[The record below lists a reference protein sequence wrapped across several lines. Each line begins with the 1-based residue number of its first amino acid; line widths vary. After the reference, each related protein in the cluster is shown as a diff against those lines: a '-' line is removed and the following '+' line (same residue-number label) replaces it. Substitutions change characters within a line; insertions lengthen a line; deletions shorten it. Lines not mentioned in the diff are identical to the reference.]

1 MLNSLPSNIWLFQQ
15 NNVEEAVIIKQNA
28 LFTSRRGIGNP
39 TSTLLNVKLVF
50 DDVRSVRSFRKSLSI
65 LTPSFVSRL
74 HLSVKSVS
82 SFCPF
87 MSVVMTLILSE
98 SRSLQI
104 VEVDSLFRP
113 LNNCLPNN
121 LLINVD
127 LPALVSPEICVYN
140 PFFVTNLKKNLN
152 KARCVTQLP
161 IQR

>member
-1 MLNSLPSNIWLFQQ
+1 M
-15 NNVEEAVIIKQNA
+15 VISAKQC
-28 LFTSRRGIGNP
+28 RRSFNYKTKCFIYLKKRDRKSHFH
-39 TSTLLNVKLVF
+39 TFKCDRVF
-50 DDVRSVRSFRKSLSI
+50 DDVRSVRSFKKSLSI

-140 PFFVTNLKKNLN
+140 PLFVTKSKKNLN
-152 KARCVTQLP
+152 KARCVTQLL